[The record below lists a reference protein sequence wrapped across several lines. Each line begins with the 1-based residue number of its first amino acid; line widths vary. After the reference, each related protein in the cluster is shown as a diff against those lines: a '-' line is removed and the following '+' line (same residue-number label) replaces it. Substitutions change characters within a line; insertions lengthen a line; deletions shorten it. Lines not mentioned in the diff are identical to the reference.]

1 MLSGERVL
9 SPQSILFRHTVK
21 ESARSRHARLRLSL
35 REGLVV
41 VVPPGFARENIAQ
54 LLEEKRPWIEKTA
67 RKLEALH
74 RLFEPE
80 TKERLPE
87 TIELAGIDEHWR
99 VDYQKTGSGRV
110 VAFEQDMRSLTL
122 CGNTDH
128 GALCKAVLRRC
139 LTRKAYMHLVPWL
152 KKLSEETGT
161 AFQGVTVRSQR
172 TRWGSCSWRK
182 TISLNLRLL
191 FIPEPLV
198 HHVLLHEL
206 CHLVHLDHSS
216 RFWALVER
224 HDPDFAVKNKALRQA
239 WTHVPAWLD

>member
-1 MLSGERVL
+1 M
-9 SPQSILFRHTVK
+9 SPQSILYRYTVK
-21 ESARSRHARLRLSL
+21 ESIRARHARLKLSL

-41 VVPPGFARENIAQ
+41 IVPLGFARESIAQ

-74 RLFEPE
+74 RLFESE
-80 TKERLPE
+80 TTARLPE

-99 VDYQKTGSGRV
+99 VDYQKTGSDRV
-110 VAFEQDMRSLTL
+110 VAFEHDMHCLKL

-128 GALCKAVLRRC
+128 GTLCKAVLRRW

-161 AFQGVTVRSQR
+161 SFQSVTVRSQR

-182 TISLNLRLL
+182 TISLNLKLL

-206 CHLVHLDHSS
+206 CHLVHLNHSS
-216 RFWALVER
+216 RFWTLVER
-224 HDPDFAVKNKALRQA
+224 HDPDFAAKNNALRQA
-239 WTHVPAWLD
+239 WTYVPAWLD

>member
-1 MLSGERVL
+1 L

-67 RKLEALH
+67 RKLKALH
-74 RLFEPE
+74 RLFEPA
-80 TKERLPE
+80 TTERLPE

-110 VAFEQDMRSLTL
+110 VAFEHDMRSLTL

-128 GALCKAVLRRC
+128 GPLCKAVLRRW

-152 KKLSEETGT
+152 KKLSKGHGQIPAYPVGQLLMAENDQPESQTPVHPRT
-161 AFQGVTVRSQR
+161 AGSPRAASRAVPSR
-172 TRWGSCSWRK
+172 TPRP
-182 TISLNLRLL
+182 L
-191 FIPEPLV
+191 FP
-198 HHVLLHEL
+198 
-206 CHLVHLDHSS
+206 
-216 RFWALVER
+216 R